1 MSNEQAPGWV
11 VPVMRFGYSAR
22 GVVYII
28 VGGLAV
34 LAAWRGGSAE
44 GTTGALQ
51 TLKGEPWGYA
61 ALWIIAIGLFAYAV
75 WRLIDAWMD
84 LENYGTD
91 MKGIVARTGQTVTGL
106 IHAALGVG
114 TIRMAMGDSSGSGD
128 GGGTQSLA
136 SRVLAMEGGAII
148 MMILG
153 VITMGAG
160 IYYGYKAY
168 AEKYKEH
175 LRGTST
181 TEKLDPAIKAG
192 LVAHGIVIVLIGTF
206 LFYAGQNTD
215 PGQAGG
221 IGAAFDT
228 VRAQPFGRILL
239 GLLGLGMLG
248 FALYCFVEAIYRV
261 VPRVA
266 GDSVTTLASKAKSRA
281 EGEARRAATRM
292 P

>member
-84 LENYGTD
+84 LEDYGTGL
-91 MKGIVARTGQTVTGL
+91 KGIVARTGQVVTGL
-106 IHAALGVG
+106 IHAALGAA
-114 TIRMAMGDSSGSGD
+114 TIRLALGDSSGE
-128 GGGTQSLA
+128 GGGTQTLA
-136 SRVLAMEGGAII
+136 SKVLAMENGALI
-148 MMILG
+148 MMAIGL
-153 VITMGAG
+153 VTIGAG
-160 IYYGYKAY
+160 LYYGYKGL
-168 AEKYKEH
+168 AEKYKAH
-175 LRGTST
+175 LRRTAT
-181 TEKLDPAIKAG
+181 TERLDPAIKAG
-192 LVAHGIVIVLIGTF
+192 LLAHGAVIVLIGGF
-206 LFYAGQNTD
+206 LFYAGQTTD

-221 IGAAFDT
+221 MGQAFET
-228 VRAQPFGRILL
+228 VRAQPFGRVLL
-239 GLLGLGMLG
+239 ALLGLGMLG
-248 FALYCFVEAIYRV
+248 FALYCLVEAIYRV
-261 VPRVA
+261 VPRAAGGDVA
-266 GDSVTTLASKAKSRA
+266 TLATRVRARA
-281 EGEARRAATRM
+281 EGELRRAAARA